1 MARIFVVD
9 DDSSMRELLEARLS
23 SRGYEVASFSSA
35 DEALNRLEQEDAD
48 VMLVD
53 FRMEGLDGLALC
65 ERVVANRPDIPVVVI
80 TAYGNMDTA
89 VGAMRVG
96 AFDFLTKPFETDT
109 LLTVVARAVRH
120 RELAPE
126 VRRLREESATAESFG
141 ALRGESLAMK
151 RLFRLLAQIASLESS
166 VLITG
171 ESGTGKE
178 LVARALH
185 ENSGRREGPFVGVNC
200 AAVPENLLEAEL
212 FGHVKG
218 AFTDARS
225 GRAGLITSA
234 KGGTLFL
241 DEIGE
246 IPVHMQPKLLR
257 VLQERTLRPVGGD
270 TEVTCDVRVIA
281 ATNRE
286 LDREIEA
293 GRFRADL
300 FYRINVLHV
309 EVPPLRARGE
319 DILLYAQEFIEDV
332 AKRSGKHVLG
342 LSLQAA
348 EKLVDYSWPGNVRE
362 LQNCMERAVALT
374 NFEYLTVEDLPERLR
389 SYKRVPSLADGK
401 DGAELV
407 SLEEV
412 ERRYIRRVLEATG
425 GNKTMA
431 ARILGVDRRTL
442 HRKFD
447 RYRDSDDGRRA

>member
-1 MARIFVVD
+1 
-9 DDSSMRELLEARLS
+9 MRELLEARLS
-23 SRGYEVASFSSA
+23 SHGYEVCSCGSA
-35 DEALNRLEQEDAD
+35 HEALRRLEHEATD

-65 ERVVANRPDIPVVVI
+65 ERVAANRPDIPVVVI
-80 TAYGNMDTA
+80 TAYGNMETA

-96 AFDFLTKPFETDT
+96 AFDFLSKPFEADT

-126 VRRLREESATAESFG
+126 VKRLREDCATAESFG
-141 ALRGESLAMK
+141 QIRGESPAMK
-151 RLFRLLAQIASLESS
+151 RLFRLLGQIASLDSS

-185 ENSGRREGPFVGVNC
+185 ENSGRRDGPFVAVNC

-225 GRAGLITSA
+225 GRAGLIASA

-246 IPVHMQPKLLR
+246 FPIHMQPKLLR
-257 VLQERTLRPVGGD
+257 VLQERKLRPVGGD
-270 TEVTCDVRVIA
+270 VEISCDVRVVV

-286 LDREIEA
+286 LEREVEA

-309 EVPPLRARGE
+309 EVPPLRTRGE

-332 AKRSGKHVLG
+332 AQRSSKQVRG

-348 EKLVDYSWPGNVRE
+348 ERLIDYSWPGNVRE
-362 LQNCMERAVALT
+362 LQNCVERAVALT

-389 SYKRVPSLADGK
+389 SYKRVAPPADGK
-401 DGAELV
+401 DSAELV

-442 HRKFD
+442 YRKFD
-447 RYRDSDDGRRA
+447 RDDVNGSRA